1 MPADPQDRY
10 LRTIEGCHA
19 PALAVACL
27 VGQCA
32 CVTPSLAQTFPVKPI
47 RLIVGFTPGTATD
60 IIARI
65 VAHKLAETLG
75 QQVIIENR
83 DGAGGTIAAELAMR
97 ASPDGYTLWVAG
109 SGQFLISPFLY
120 KPVRYDPV
128 KDFAPIA
135 LLAAVPNVLV
145 VHPSLPVTS
154 VKDLIALAKAKRGQI
169 NYASSGKGSA
179 SYLNAELF
187 KNLTGVEMVEIPYK
201 STSQAMAD
209 LIAGQ
214 DVSLNFPALPATI
227 PYIRSGR
234 LRALAVTGGTRSPAM
249 PDLPTMAEAGVATY
263 ESTTAYAI
271 AAPAGTPKSLITR
284 FNGEMNNLLRAPD
297 VREKMLGLGA
307 EPLGGSPEDLARYIR
322 DGLAKWGKLI
332 KALGIAAN

>member
-1 MPADPQDRY
+1 MRMIGAA
-10 LRTIEGCHA
+10 CA
-19 PALAVACL
+19 PAPTVACFVVL
-27 VGQCA
+27 CA
-32 CVTPSLAQTFPVKPI
+32 CTTQSPAQTFPTKPI
-47 RLIVGFTPGTATD
+47 RIIVGFTPGTATD

-65 VAHKLAETLG
+65 VAQKLAESLG

-83 DGAGGTIAAELAMR
+83 DGAGGTIAAELAVR

-109 SGQFLISPFLY
+109 NGQFLISPFLY

-145 VHPSLPVTS
+145 VHPALPATS
-154 VKDLIALAKAKRGQI
+154 VKELIALAKARRGQI

-227 PYIRSGR
+227 PYIKSGR

-249 PDLPTMAEAGVATY
+249 PEIPTMAEAGVATY

-271 AAPAGTPKSLITR
+271 AAPAATPQSIITR
-284 FNGEMNNLLRAPD
+284 LNGEVNNLLSAPD

-307 EPLGGSPEDLARYIR
+307 EPLGGSAEDLARYIR

-332 KALGIAAN
+332 RSLGIAAN

>member
-1 MPADPQDRY
+1 MRITIPACRPK
-10 LRTIEGCHA
+10 
-19 PALAVACL
+19 LAVACL
-27 VGQCA
+27 VALYACA
-32 CVTPSLAQTFPVKPI
+32 TQSLAQTFPTKAI

-65 VAHKLAETLG
+65 VAQKLSESFG
-75 QQVIIENR
+75 QQLIIENR
-83 DGAGGTIAAELAMR
+83 DGAGGTIAAELAAR

-145 VHPSLPVTS
+145 VHPSLPAAS
-154 VKDLIALAKAKRGQI
+154 VKELIALTKARRGQI

-187 KNLTGVEMVEIPYK
+187 KNLAGVEMVEIPYK

-227 PYIRSGR
+227 PYIKSGR

-249 PDLPTMAEAGVATY
+249 PEIPTMAEAGVATY

-271 AAPAGTPKSLITR
+271 AGPAATPQSIITKFNREVNSL
-284 FNGEMNNLLRAPD
+284 LKAPD

-332 KALGIAAN
+332 RSLGIAAN